1 MSDASKPPVRKPPN
15 AGKGR
20 VKGVPN
26 RTTALLKDA
35 ILLAAEGAGGKD
47 GLIGYL
53 RAQARKKNAAPFL
66 ALLAKI
72 LPSQL
77 SNDPEN
83 PVGPAHEVIVRFI
96 STDND

>member
-1 MSDASKPPVRKPPN
+1 MNEVDKPRRRPPA
-15 AGKGR
+15 AGMGRPKGALN
-20 VKGVPN
+20 KN
-26 RTTALLKDA
+26 TKLLKDA
-35 ILLAAEGAGGKD
+35 VLMAAEEAGGKD